1 VTEEAE
7 VLPLPT
13 FEDVKQHYVR
23 EGRRRCRRE
32 RTDRE
37 GQSRSSPHQTR
48 RFKSIAWRADGC
60 PMHRIDGSVKYS
72 CKHQAV
78 VRKAKNEN

>member
-1 VTEEAE
+1 MTV
-7 VLPLPT
+7 VLSVIAMLALVLT
-13 FEDVKQHYVR
+13 VIEIVNT
-23 EGRRRCRRE
+23 
-32 RTDRE
+32 TD
-37 GQSRSSPHQTR
+37 QSFAR
-48 RFKSIAWRADGC
+48 RADGC

>member
-1 VTEEAE
+1 MPALKNRRHE
-7 VLPLPT
+7 VFAQALARGMPAAAA
-13 FEDVKQHYVR
+13 Y
-23 EGRRRCRRE
+23 
-32 RTDRE
+32 
-37 GQSRSSPHQTR
+37 GQAV
-48 RFKSIAWRADGC
+48 FKPRADGC